1 MPREKGGQ
9 GLISRKRC
17 VQSKDSSVGWY
28 ARNSNR
34 GQLLETAKASGV
46 VDEEAAV
53 KAEKI

>member
-9 GLISRKRC
+9 GLISCKRC

-28 ARNSNR
+28 VRNSNR

-46 VDEEAAV
+46 VDVEAAV

>member
-1 MPREKGGQ
+1 MSREKGGQ
-9 GLISRKRC
+9 GLISHKRC

-28 ARNSNR
+28 VRNSNR

-46 VDEEAAV
+46 VDVEAAV